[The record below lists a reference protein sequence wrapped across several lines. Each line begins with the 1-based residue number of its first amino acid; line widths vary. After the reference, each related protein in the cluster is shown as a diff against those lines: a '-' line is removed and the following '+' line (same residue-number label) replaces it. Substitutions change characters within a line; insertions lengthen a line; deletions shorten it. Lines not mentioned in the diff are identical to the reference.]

1 MILIHITKIIISKI
15 LARFR
20 EVVFVLRSDL
30 AHSEGVLVPGPPNVE
45 RIIAVVVSSLDSSGR
60 DVTCGEIVVKHC
72 SPLLYPEWGTLIGPD
87 PSRFYAKGL
96 GIL

>member
-60 DVTCGEIVVKHC
+60 DVTCGEILGSNTALLS
-72 SPLLYPEWGTLIGPD
+72 SPLQSGAL
-87 PSRFYAKGL
+87 SCVFMA
-96 GIL
+96 